1 MLSKKKIICP
11 ENLLKIAKTKGPVK
25 AVIVNAGKAVSI
37 ESTKQA
43 VDEDLINPV
52 FVGDKN
58 IIEKLAGDIKWDISK
73 YEIIDEPIESCD
85 RELSININTK
95 KQLIYGQ
102 GIPYFITDSEK
113 GYIYRE
119 ENNLIIT
126 NIDNQWPDG
135 RQQRIGISLNRKNGK
150 MKIRVEEDSLIKD
163 EIRGDYRAFFWHTY
177 KFNCQISDSKK
188 LF

>member
-1 MLSKKKIICP
+1 MKILLALLLLIPSLSWGKK
-11 ENLLKIAKTKGPVK
+11 
-25 AVIVNAGKAVSI
+25 VSLDCDCI
-37 ESTKQA
+37 TY
-43 VDEDLINPV
+43 
-52 FVGDKN
+52 
-58 IIEKLAGDIKWDISK
+58 KLDATSK